1 MSIFKY
7 FSKKY
12 RKRKKYEEKFKK
24 LNPNNF
30 LLPKEMP
37 PLSLIKCGKYS
48 YGNPKILYFGVE
60 NEKLEVGN
68 YVSIADNVTFILSGN
83 HYIDTFT
90 TYPFKVLCFDEK
102 VEAWGKGPIK
112 VGDDVWIGYG
122 ATILS
127 GVTIGQGALIAAG
140 SVVVKDV
147 EPYSVVGGNPAKLI
161 KYRYPK
167 EIIEEM
173 KKIDFSKIEP
183 ENLKDIQDL
192 IYKKLDMNV
201 LDEIKK
207 YLETKI

>member
-1 MSIFKY
+1 MSIFKKL
-7 FSKKY
+7 SSKY
-12 RKRKKYEEKFKK
+12 RRRKKYEKEFRKT
-24 LNPNNF
+24 NPKSI
-30 LLPKEMP
+30 LIPKDRI

-48 YGNPKILYFGVE
+48 YGNPKIVKFNIE
-60 NEKLEVGN
+60 NEKLEIGN

-90 TYPFKVLCFDEK
+90 TYPFKVNCFSEK

-127 GVTIGQGALIAAG
+127 GVTIGQGAVIAAG
-140 SVVVKDV
+140 SVVVKDI
-147 EPYSVVGGNPAKLI
+147 ESYSVVGGNPAKLL

-183 ENLKDIQDL
+183 DDLKDIQDL

-201 LDEIKK
+201 LNEIKK
-207 YLETKI
+207 HLETKI